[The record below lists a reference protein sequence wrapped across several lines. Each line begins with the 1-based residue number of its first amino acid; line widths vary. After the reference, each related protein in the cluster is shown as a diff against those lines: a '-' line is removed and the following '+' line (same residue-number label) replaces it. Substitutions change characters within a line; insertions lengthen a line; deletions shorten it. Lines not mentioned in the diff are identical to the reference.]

1 MSLESTLSEDQK
13 QKLATFVSEVD
24 SAKILNQVQK
34 MTFGS
39 STLVR
44 FLAGAGFDTAKAMSQ
59 FKEFLSWREKY
70 HIDKVTEVELPELPQ
85 IKKFLPNGFHQTDK
99 SGRPVWIVQLGS
111 LKLQELLE
119 VVKLDRLEMYFLSE
133 IELCL
138 REKFDDCKEK
148 FG

>member
-1 MSLESTLSEDQK
+1 M
-13 QKLATFVSEVD
+13 V
-24 SAKILNQVQK
+24 
-34 MTFGS
+34 
-39 STLVR
+39 
-44 FLAGAGFDTAKAMSQ
+44 GAGFDNAKAMSQ
-59 FKEFLSWREKY
+59 FREFLSWREKY

-99 SGRPVWIVQLGS
+99 AGRPVWIVQLGS

-133 IELCL
+133 LELCL

-148 FG
+148 FGQPVDQFVLLFDFKGIKAKDMNNKQFLGFTRTFAEIA